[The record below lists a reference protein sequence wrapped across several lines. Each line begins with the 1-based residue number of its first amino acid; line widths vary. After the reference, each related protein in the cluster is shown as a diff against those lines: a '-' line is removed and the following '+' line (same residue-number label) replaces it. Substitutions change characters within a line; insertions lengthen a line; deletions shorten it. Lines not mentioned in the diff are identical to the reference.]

1 MKFMPLVQKF
11 QRRNL
16 RSGVNDMTLRATCF
30 HKHGVYIYIYISSVY
45 IYSKSFV
52 RYVSFVSYDS
62 LVILTGAPSPST
74 ALIWNQTTVR
84 LFTSRLRGNE
94 KTSHV
99 LLWHVMTEVKHGCFD
114 FLFLDINLIHIY
126 IFIFIIH
133 TCYCNIH
140 EYYMVFFMT
149 WPPVCSGGG
158 MEPWR
163 QGPHV
168 LRGAQRWVM
177 VLVSSYSRIASRE
190 WMRMAR
196 CCSAFLDFILS
207 RFPNCDS
214 SYLFRNR
221 NSPKET
227 EMLGVVKQFRMK
239 LNGRQIHL
247 SKNRTRSSDGSGGLG
262 CLVWT
267 THNH

>member
-1 MKFMPLVQKF
+1 MGASGKLIMPLVQKF

-30 HKHGVYIYIYISSVY
+30 HKHGVYIYTYIICIY

-52 RYVSFVSYDS
+52 RYISFVSYDS

-126 IFIFIIH
+126 I
-133 TCYCNIH
+133 Y
-140 EYYMVFFMT
+140 
-149 WPPVCSGGG
+149 
-158 MEPWR
+158 
-163 QGPHV
+163 
-168 LRGAQRWVM
+168 
-177 VLVSSYSRIASRE
+177 SYSLFIHVTVTYTSIIWFSSWLGHQSVRE
-190 WMRMAR
+190 VGW
-196 CCSAFLDFILS
+196 
-207 RFPNCDS
+207 
-214 SYLFRNR
+214 
-221 NSPKET
+221 SPD
-227 EMLGVVKQFRMK
+227 VKDPMSFVEPK
-239 LNGRQIHL
+239 GE
-247 SKNRTRSSDGSGGLG
+247 SW
-262 CLVWT
+262 C
-267 THNH
+267 

>member
-1 MKFMPLVQKF
+1 MRKRPMCCY
-11 QRRNL
+11 
-16 RSGVNDMTLRATCF
+16 DMLWPKSSMVASIFCSWILIW
-30 HKHGVYIYIYISSVY
+30 YIY
-45 IYSKSFV
+45 
-52 RYVSFVSYDS
+52 
-62 LVILTGAPSPST
+62 
-74 ALIWNQTTVR
+74 
-84 LFTSRLRGNE
+84 
-94 KTSHV
+94 
-99 LLWHVMTEVKHGCFD
+99 
-114 FLFLDINLIHIY
+114 IY